1 MKPAALLSLS
11 LLFAC
16 SSEDKDAS
24 TDTGA
29 NETGLEDTAPPADP
43 VTMKAFFEDG
53 LTGAALK
60 KADVCIEQPVVE
72 GDTCFQTNNKGILNW
87 TWEEPKKSNFVL
99 TFELEDYMNTV
110 FSGRYAED
118 IAAMWAEEIA
128 QLGYV
133 ELVYSTF
140 KRSDVQGVLSSGGIT
155 MDTSAGHVFLN
166 LVTPNGFPVS
176 NVAVSLSDTEG
187 NPVGQV
193 NYFNSTMSGLDS
205 SLNATSSTGATV
217 ITNIEPG
224 DHVLTLDAG
233 TRTCTPWFAWNS
245 DVPNEAQVPVRADAM
260 TRTGLVCE

>member
-1 MKPAALLSLS
+1 MKPTVFFSFS

-16 SSEDKDAS
+16 SADDGTDS
-24 TDTGA
+24 TADSG
-29 NETGLEDTAPPADP
+29 ETGVVDTAPPADP

-72 GDTCFQTNNKGILNW
+72 GDNCFQTTNRGILNW
-87 TWEEPKKSNFVL
+87 TWEEPKKSNFII
-99 TFELEDYMNTV
+99 TFALENYMDTV

-118 IAAMWAEEIA
+118 IAAMWDEEIA

-140 KRSDVQGVLSSGGIT
+140 KRSDVQGVLDTDGIT
-155 MDTSAGHVFLN
+155 MDSSKGHILLN

-176 NVAVSLSDTEG
+176 NVKVSLSDTDG
-187 NPVGQV
+187 NSVGKV

-205 SLNATSSTGATV
+205 SLKATSSTGATV
-217 ITNIEPG
+217 ITNIDPG
-224 DHVLTLDAG
+224 EHVLTLDG
-233 TRTCTPWFAWNS
+233 GSRTCTPWFAWNS
-245 DVPNEAQVPVRADAM
+245 DEPNTTQVPVRADAL